1 MIYTLEYDYSQGMY
15 ETDWLDTLKRT
26 GLEYKTLVN
35 DMVTGQHVINNKRY
49 LESNIDYLQ
58 SILTEDDYL
67 LMDSA
72 FVFEQPNLIS
82 LEIKDVYKL
91 LREKLKYK
99 KILIFHPDNGY
110 GDTGGDDIEFI
121 FPQYDINWSSNKC
134 KSQYNMYLNNTGKNK
149 NRWLNMLL
157 ALRFDNMLRY
167 KHFQFTNGVF
177 KEHRTLLYGYLKKDG
192 LLNTCFTS
200 YLGYDIE
207 GQSTPY
213 YKDHFESLNTN
224 RLSNDEYEDIVKD
237 LPHVLDTEWT
247 GNVGQDST
255 IIPYS
260 SNSYFHLVG
269 CTNYKC
275 DRNQVP
281 IYTSEKI
288 FKPYLSWQIP
298 IFFGV
303 PGLYKVLKKLGFDVF
318 EDIFDMSFDNE
329 LNDMKRFELQ
339 YKNVKKIAKMSKQ
352 EVHNTYRSNLHRIEN
367 NFKNLETLADNYVK
381 VLKNKLNDSK
391 A

>member
-1 MIYTLEYDYSQGMY
+1 MY
-15 ETDWLDTLKRT
+15 LTLK
-26 GLEYKTLVN
+26 
-35 DMVTGQHVINNKRY
+35 
-49 LESNIDYLQ
+49 
-58 SILTEDDYL
+58 
-67 LMDSA
+67 
-72 FVFEQPNLIS
+72 
-82 LEIKDVYKL
+82 
-91 LREKLKYK
+91 LK
-99 KILIFHPDNGY
+99 
-110 GDTGGDDIEFI
+110 
-121 FPQYDINWSSNKC
+121 
-134 KSQYNMYLNNTGKNK
+134 
-149 NRWLNMLL
+149 
-157 ALRFDNMLRY
+157 
-167 KHFQFTNGVF
+167 
-177 KEHRTLLYGYLKKDG
+177 
-192 LLNTCFTS
+192 
-200 YLGYDIE
+200 
-207 GQSTPY
+207 
-213 YKDHFESLNTN
+213 
-224 RLSNDEYEDIVKD
+224 DIVKD
-237 LPHVLDTEWT
+237 LPVVLDTEWT

-367 NFKNLETLADNYVK
+367 NELVTLEERIFL
-381 VLKNKLNDSK
+381 NKLSSVSALVSEWVTSALGHEASSIDNDELSK
-391 A
+391 

>member
-134 KSQYNMYLNNTGKNK
+134 KSQYNMYLNN
-149 NRWLNMLL
+149 
-157 ALRFDNMLRY
+157 
-167 KHFQFTNGVF
+167 
-177 KEHRTLLYGYLKKDG
+177 
-192 LLNTCFTS
+192 
-200 YLGYDIE
+200 I
-207 GQSTPY
+207 
-213 YKDHFESLNTN
+213 
-224 RLSNDEYEDIVKD
+224 
-237 LPHVLDTEWT
+237 
-247 GNVGQDST
+247 
-255 IIPYS
+255 
-260 SNSYFHLVG
+260 
-269 CTNYKC
+269 
-275 DRNQVP
+275 
-281 IYTSEKI
+281 
-288 FKPYLSWQIP
+288 
-298 IFFGV
+298 
-303 PGLYKVLKKLGFDVF
+303 
-318 EDIFDMSFDNE
+318 
-329 LNDMKRFELQ
+329 
-339 YKNVKKIAKMSKQ
+339 
-352 EVHNTYRSNLHRIEN
+352 
-367 NFKNLETLADNYVK
+367 
-381 VLKNKLNDSK
+381 
-391 A
+391 